1 MVPERAFRAV
11 VGRRVLAANRF
22 PAAADAA
29 IMRGRISES
38 SYRISE
44 SSGRRLMAA
53 ADAGDAANRA
63 AGRFGCGDGC
73 GVVCGVRC

>member
-1 MVPERAFRAV
+1 MVLKLAFWADI
-11 VGRRVLAANRF
+11 GRRVLAANRF
-22 PAAADAA
+22 PVAADAGPD
-29 IMRGRISES
+29 MRVIASV
-38 SYRISE
+38 SE